1 MMTYSDLFEQQLRM
15 LIAEKIEIHL
25 DALSRGGGVNDYA
38 EYKSLVGKIAALR
51 EVLELADEARSNA
64 NKAR

>member
-1 MMTYSDLFEQQLRM
+1 MLTYSDLFEQQLRI
-15 LIAEKIEIHL
+15 LIAEEIEIHL